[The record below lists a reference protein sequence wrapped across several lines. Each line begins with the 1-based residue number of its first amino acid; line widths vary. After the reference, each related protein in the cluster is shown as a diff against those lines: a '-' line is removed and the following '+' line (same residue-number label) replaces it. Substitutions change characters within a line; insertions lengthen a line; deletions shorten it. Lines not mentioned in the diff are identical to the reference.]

1 MNTKAIAQYS
11 SVSSCLRAWRSYL
24 KAKSIGLS
32 GEKSLSKSKRNIAM
46 KSSVALLAILMVVT
60 AFSPIVSSEPEAL
73 SDDAKRIL
81 EDVQSK
87 KSMNENDRVRGLS
100 VLLITF
106 DSAGHSYPMLALG
119 EALIEKGHRV
129 TLLANE
135 VLHGH
140 LNSTSTNL
148 RRWCEKRQIKFSS
161 AGAHPL
167 LLPRRPENA
176 FATISGVIREGWSIC
191 GLQERML
198 NTVKSDASLIQS
210 ADVIVVDYF
219 YVSVMEW
226 LNENTDST
234 VITLTPIV
242 PQNKESMPSW
252 YFPTVTNG
260 PPNPTF
266 LHRFE
271 VVTTKIFLKMITLFR
286 PMKCYPLQSPAGT
299 YNPNIISTSI
309 GFEYPRPFY
318 PLDNFVGPL
327 VSTKNNQL
335 PPNLREW
342 LGSHSPQSVVYL
354 SMGSYMP
361 LDGNLARGI
370 VHGVME
376 TGYDLLWSLKNS
388 YHEILQEVEQSYL
401 NSSRVVISDW
411 LPQAAVLNHTSIA
424 MAVLHGGSGGVNEAL
439 LAGVPI
445 ICLPQ
450 AADQPTNCARVKY
463 QGLGENFGVVDDLTV
478 SEVKQAIHYIKEHNC
493 REKAKKVSKIFR
505 KAGGA
510 SKAVELIEYYHEMGY
525 DHLVPSW
532 AKYNWTFIQYYNL
545 DVNILLGVVVSLLI
559 LLLWKLG
566 KLCKRSMHKTV
577 KID

>member
-1 MNTKAIAQYS
+1 
-11 SVSSCLRAWRSYL
+11 
-24 KAKSIGLS
+24 
-32 GEKSLSKSKRNIAM
+32 
-46 KSSVALLAILMVVT
+46 MVVGVFIP
-60 AFSPIVSSEPEAL
+60 AVSSEPEPL
-73 SDDAKRIL
+73 SDDVNGIL
-81 EDVQSK
+81 KGVQSK
-87 KSMNENDRVRGLS
+87 NLIDENYDGTGVRSLS
-100 VLLITF
+100 FLLITM
-106 DSAGHSYPMLALG
+106 DEVGHSYPMLALG

-161 AGAHPL
+161 AGTHQF
-167 LLPRRPENA
+167 LLPRKPENV
-176 FATISGVIREGWSIC
+176 FASIFDVLRSGWSIC
-191 GLQERML
+191 GLQESML
-198 NTVKSDASLIQS
+198 NTVKSDHASLIQS
-210 ADVIVVDYF
+210 ADVIVVDFF

-226 LNENTDST
+226 LNEHTDRT
-234 VITLTPIV
+234 VITLTEII
-242 PQNKESMPSW
+242 PQNRESKPSW

-266 LHRFE
+266 SHRFE
-271 VVTTKIFLKMITLFR
+271 AATMGRLIELITLFR
-286 PMKCYPLQSPAGT
+286 PMRCYPLRSPAGT

-318 PLDNFVGPL
+318 PLDNLVGPL
-327 VSTKNNQL
+327 VSTKNAQL
-335 PPNLREW
+335 SPNLREW
-342 LGSHSPQSVVYL
+342 LDSQSLQSVVYL
-354 SMGSYMP
+354 SMGSFMP
-361 LDGNLARGI
+361 LNSNLARAI

-376 TGYDLLWSLKNS
+376 AGYNLLWSLKNN
-388 YHEILQEVEQSYL
+388 YREILQEVKQSYL
-401 NSSRVVISDW
+401 NSNRVVISDW
-411 LPQAAVLNHTSIA
+411 LPQAAALNHTSIA

-478 SEVKQAIHYIKEHNC
+478 SEVKQAIHYIKEHNS

-545 DVNILLGVVVSLLI
+545 DVYVLLGVVVSLVI

-566 KLCKRSMHKTV
+566 KLCKGSNMHKTV
-577 KID
+577 KMD